1 MLSQTVGYAVTAMG
15 WVAGSGDGPVLVRD
29 IAAGT
34 GIPSAYLAKIV
45 NSLAR
50 KGFVVTQR
58 GTKGGVALAHRPES
72 ITIYDLCAA
81 LDDPL
86 VKERCMLGMASCSD
100 DRRCPAHEFWKA
112 QREKELEFLRRTTLS
127 DVAAFEHRRTR

>member
-45 NSLAR
+45 NTLAR
-50 KGFVVTQR
+50 KGFVLTQR
-58 GTKGGVALAHRPES
+58 GTKGGVVLAHKPGT

-112 QREKELEFLRRTTLS
+112 QREKELEFLRRTTLA
-127 DVAAFEHRRTR
+127 DVAEFEHRRTR